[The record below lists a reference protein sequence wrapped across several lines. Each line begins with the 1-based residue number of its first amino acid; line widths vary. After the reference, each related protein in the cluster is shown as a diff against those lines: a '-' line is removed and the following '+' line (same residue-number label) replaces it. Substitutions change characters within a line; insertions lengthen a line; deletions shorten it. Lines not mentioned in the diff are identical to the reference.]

1 MKGQTAAGLL
11 WDASAS
17 FGSNQVGFFIHN
29 TVNASLGPQ
38 TPDQFDP
45 GLYRQRD
52 LNVNLDVSYAFNEM
66 LHVAGGA
73 EWRELLGA
81 LKHQG
86 YEGFFSLEPHL
97 QVAGRSFGY
106 TGHDL
111 FAKAH
116 AALMNLLT
124 ETGWQTPAATSAS

>member
-73 EWRELLGA
+73 EWREERFEIGLGRR
-81 LKHQG
+81 
-86 YEGFFSLEPHL
+86 GFLEDWPLRPPGL
-97 QVAGRSFGY
+97 QRRLQRIPRLQPDRRG
-106 TGHDL
+106 
-111 FAKAH
+111 
-116 AALMNLLT
+116 
-124 ETGWQTPAATSAS
+124 